1 MRSSKVNAFLNL
13 LGLLIVLTFNALAN
27 ILPINGYNT
36 GQISGFY
43 PNYFVP
49 AGFTFAIWGIIYF
62 LLIGFVFCSF
72 FSAFGRFDEAGKKAI
87 DALSPYF
94 QITCLLN
101 AGWIVVWHYLFLV
114 ASLMIM
120 LAFLVLLIFLY
131 LRIKPYKLSMPL
143 FHRIWIHHAFLVYLG
158 WISVAAIA
166 NTTAL
171 FVGIGWDGSPLSGPI
186 WSIIMIIIAI
196 LLGLFMVGK
205 QKEPAYGFVLSWA
218 FYGIY
223 AGQHAASKNVS
234 ITAAAGVCI
243 ILALS
248 LTILIKK
255 GARN

>member
-1 MRSSKVNAFLNL
+1 MRSSKLNAFLNL
-13 LGLLIVLTFNALAN
+13 LGLLLVLTFNALAN

-101 AGWIVVWHYLFLV
+101 AGWIVVWHYLFLA

-120 LAFLVLLIFLY
+120 LVFLVLLIFLF
-131 LRIKPYKLSMPL
+131 LRIKPYKLSMPV
-143 FHRIWIHHAFLVYLG
+143 FHRIWIHHAFLVYVG
-158 WISVAAIA
+158 WISVATIA
-166 NTTAL
+166 NITAL
-171 FVGIGWDGSPLSGPI
+171 FVGIGWDGSPFNGPT
-186 WSIIMIIIAI
+186 WSIIMIIIAVI
-196 LLGLFMVGK
+196 LGIFMVGK
-205 QKEPAYGFVLSWA
+205 QKEPAFGFVLSWA
-218 FYGIY
+218 LYGIY
-223 AGQHAASKNVS
+223 VGQHAFREVS
-234 ITAAAGVCI
+234 FTAAAGLCI
-243 ILALS
+243 VLALS
-248 LTILIKK
+248 FTILVRSRAK
-255 GARN
+255 N